1 MRVNPE
7 IFRAYHQITIAFLK
21 FDPGKRFNSA
31 AISVKSGMKA
41 DIHHEDSRNELVFES
56 LYLKSRTV
64 TVSSLYC
71 LYMSDIAYI
80 YPLYIAYRA
89 HSSF

>member
-31 AISVKSGMKA
+31 AISVKCGMKA
-41 DIHHEDSRNELVFES
+41 DIHHEDSRNELNYSVLFILPSISEF
-56 LYLKSRTV
+56 LTLPV
-64 TVSSLYC
+64 
-71 LYMSDIAYI
+71 
-80 YPLYIAYRA
+80 
-89 HSSF
+89 